1 MASRCRI
8 SISIK
13 HIQVTETLLATS
25 VSNASPK
32 LASVTLPCS
41 VAWRGDRPDPSQR
54 RFERN
59 RIERAVVHSDR
70 DTNGNYD
77 SSIKLEV
84 ATSTRELHDSKVK
97 SDEADE
103 TSNNFNKKVKN
114 CSATSPKNFTKHTVF
129 WLSPELSE
137 AIVSRLRKVT
147 KRILEPSWD

>member
-1 MASRCRI
+1 MASKCRI

-41 VAWRGDRPDPSQR
+41 VAWRGDRPDPSQH

-59 RIERAVVHSDR
+59 RIERAVVYSDR
-70 DTNGNYD
+70 DTNGDYD

-84 ATSTRELHDSKVK
+84 ATSTRELHVSKVK

-103 TSNNFNKKVKN
+103 TTSTRRLKIVQLHPRKTLPNTQFSGCRQN
-114 CSATSPKNFTKHTVF
+114 C
-129 WLSPELSE
+129 
-137 AIVSRLRKVT
+137 RKQ
-147 KRILEPSWD
+147 SCQD